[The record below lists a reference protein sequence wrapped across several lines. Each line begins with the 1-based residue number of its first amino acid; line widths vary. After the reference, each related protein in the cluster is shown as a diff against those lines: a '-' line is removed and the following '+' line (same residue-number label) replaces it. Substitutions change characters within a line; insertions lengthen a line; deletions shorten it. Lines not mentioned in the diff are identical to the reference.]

1 MRNLKGIKGEEIA
14 KRFLEKNGYV
24 ILEQNYVNK
33 IGEIDIVAKHKKTKT
48 IVFVEVKFRT
58 DLKYGYPREAVNLKK
73 QQKIKLVAQ
82 TFITEYKLF
91 ESCVRFD
98 VIDIL
103 NNEITHIENAF

>member
-14 KRFLEKNGYV
+14 KCFLEKNGYV

-82 TFITEYKLF
+82 NFITEYKLF